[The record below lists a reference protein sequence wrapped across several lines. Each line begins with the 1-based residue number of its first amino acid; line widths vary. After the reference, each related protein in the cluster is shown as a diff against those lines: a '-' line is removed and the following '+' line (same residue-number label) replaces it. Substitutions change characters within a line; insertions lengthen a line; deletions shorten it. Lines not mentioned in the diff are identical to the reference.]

1 MPAITVVRTLRTR
14 GASFALTAVI
24 VALALTTA
32 YIHLTLGGL
41 LFILNAAGFAVLAAA
56 LAAGAI
62 PHPLIRRFSWLPRI
76 GLTAFTGVTIGAY
89 LMIGTYFSLGWTAT
103 SVEVA
108 ILVLL
113 AADLFRVYGSPAA
126 LTRAAMATFNRGSGR
141 PPMRAA

>member
-1 MPAITVVRTLRTR
+1 MPSITLLRTH
-14 GASFALTAVI
+14 GAPFALTAVI

-32 YIHLTLGGL
+32 YIHLMLGGL
-41 LFILNAAGFAVLAAA
+41 LFTLNATGFAVLATA

-76 GLTAFTGVTIGAY
+76 GLAAFTAVTIGAY
-89 LMIGTYFSLGWTAT
+89 LLIGTYFSLGWTAKT
-103 SVEVA
+103 VEVA

-113 AADLFRVYGSPAA
+113 AVDLLRAYGSPAE
-126 LTRAAMATFNRGSGR
+126 LVRAAVAAFHRGARR

>member
-76 GLTAFTGVTIGAY
+76 GLAAFTGVTIGAY

-113 AADLFRVYGSPAA
+113 AVDLFRVYGSPAA